1 MLAFLRDIV
10 EAAAQRWSRH
20 VIGYDLDQQI
30 ELFRSVKQRYHDW
43 GGRDV
48 SRRIKPYAPVLAGV
62 VIGGLLY
69 FGWRRIRVVRGRAR
83 PRLLDGQPAAVMRV
97 VALYRQLEDVLRNL
111 GVGRPSS
118 TPPLA
123 HAQALHE
130 LRHPVAG
137 EVLALTEIYLAVRFG
152 RRDFSV
158 EDERDFEARVKLLRQ
173 FRLLP
178 DRAA

>member
-1 MLAFLRDIV
+1 
-10 EAAAQRWSRH
+10 
-20 VIGYDLDQQI
+20 
-30 ELFRSVKQRYHDW
+30 
-43 GGRDV
+43 
-48 SRRIKPYAPVLAGV
+48 VLVGV
-62 VIGGLLY
+62 VVGGVLY
-69 FGWRRIRVVRGRAR
+69 LAWRRIRLVRGRSR
-83 PRLLDGQPAAVMRV
+83 PKLLEGQPAAVMRV

-111 GVGRPSS
+111 GIGRPSS

-130 LRHPVAG
+130 LRHPTAG

-152 RRDFSV
+152 RRDFSL
-158 EDERDFEARVKLLRQ
+158 EDERAFEARVKTLRQ